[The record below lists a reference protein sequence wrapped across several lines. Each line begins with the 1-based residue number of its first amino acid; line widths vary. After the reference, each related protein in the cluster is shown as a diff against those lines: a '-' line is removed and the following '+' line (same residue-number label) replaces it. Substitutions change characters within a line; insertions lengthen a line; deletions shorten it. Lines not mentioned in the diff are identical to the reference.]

1 MIRSILVDD
10 EMNALDALRMLLQ
23 ENCPNIDIVAEV
35 CNVSDGI
42 KEISNKKPDLVFLDI
57 DMPDG
62 TGFDLLSRLPEKN
75 FHVIFVTAFNNH
87 AIRAFKVNAVDYLL
101 KPVNKFELIDAVAKV
116 QRTIQMQEGY
126 VNFDSFIQHL
136 KQTEIGKIAIH
147 TSDGIEYFDP
157 DDIIHA
163 DADGSYS
170 KIFTKNKTIMVA
182 KYLKEIKEILID
194 KRFYRAHNSFIINLN
209 HVQKYSSKEN
219 MVIMTDGNRIMLS
232 KMNKIEFLE
241 RMSGL
246 N

>member
-10 EMNALDALRMLLQ
+10 EMNALDALRILLK

>member
-10 EMNALDALRMLLQ
+10 EMNALDALRILLK

-75 FHVIFVTAFNNH
+75 IHVVFVTAFNNH

-116 QRTIQMQEGY
+116 QRTIQMREGY
-126 VNFDSFIQHL
+126 INLDIFLQHL
-136 KQTEIGKIAIH
+136 KQTETGKIAIH

-219 MVIMTDGNRIMLS
+219 MVIMTDGNRIILS

>member
-10 EMNALDALRMLLQ
+10 EMNALDALRILLK

-57 DMPDG
+57 DMPDA